1 MFCTICQKYRKSIR
15 KAVWVTIPCQQFRKD
30 KLIEHQ
36 RTLSHVDAVSAEASA
51 VSAHHSG
58 GVCAM
63 MEERI
68 SIKRQA
74 VIGAMKC
81 LYWLA
86 KEETA
91 HHTKFS
97 SLLELGKLLGCD
109 YLSELEVSK
118 RTNYTSHRIIDEFLV
133 VLSDLVEQDIL
144 SKVAVSPAVGIL
156 CEKSTDVSNLK
167 QLAVYVRFVLNGKAK
182 TRFLK
187 IIDIC
192 NGTAETIEQKLIDA
206 CQKYSIPMV
215 NIFSIGSDGAAVLT
229 GRKTGFAKRMKAH
242 NSEMLSIHCGAH
254 RVAVA
259 CSQAALQVPYVK
271 KFDTYLT
278 TLYYFFANSP
288 VREAAF
294 HHIQSLLT
302 DPMLQ
307 LKKAVHTRWL
317 SHDQAIT
324 VLRRTLS

>member
-1 MFCTICQKYRKSIR
+1 
-15 KAVWVTIPCQQFRKD
+15 
-30 KLIEHQ
+30 
-36 RTLSHVDAVSAEASA
+36 
-51 VSAHHSG
+51 
-58 GVCAM
+58 
-63 MEERI
+63 
-68 SIKRQA
+68 
-74 VIGAMKC
+74 MKC

-91 HHTKFS
+91 HHKKFS

-109 YLSELEVSK
+109 YFSELEVSK
-118 RTNYTSHRIIDEFLV
+118 HKNYTSRRIINEFLV

-156 CEKSTDVSNLK
+156 CDESTDVSNLK
-167 QLAVYVRFVLNGKAK
+167 QLAVYVCFVLNCKAK
-182 TRFLK
+182 TCFLK
-187 IIDIC
+187 IIDIP
-192 NGTAETIEQKLIDA
+192 NDTAETIEQKLIDA
-206 CQKYSIPMV
+206 CQKCSIPMA
-215 NIFSIGSDGAAVLT
+215 NIFSIGSDGAAVMT
-229 GRKTGFAKRMKAH
+229 GRKTGVAKRMKAH

-254 RVAVA
+254 RVALA

-302 DPMLQ
+302 DTMLQ

-317 SHDQAIT
+317 SHDQAII
-324 VLRRTLS
+324 VLRRTLSSVITTLEHEVVENDEAVARGLVREIKTL